1 MVFFFFYFLYFLQL
15 LKQKVKDMTYLIDK
29 EKRKIT
35 ELDKKKQE
43 EIGNSKSLIKCAKLG
58 EGDDIPCTQLSNLG
72 KIYSFIRAQSQN
84 WGKFMQQSKGLTF
97 RMIYIE
103 QGEQG
108 QNYGKYMLQGADY
121 QNLG

>member
-1 MVFFFFYFLYFLQL
+1 
-15 LKQKVKDMTYLIDK
+15 
-29 EKRKIT
+29 
-35 ELDKKKQE
+35 
-43 EIGNSKSLIKCAKLG
+43 
-58 EGDDIPCTQLSNLG
+58 
-72 KIYSFIRAQSQN
+72 
-84 WGKFMQQSKGLTF
+84 MQQSKGLKF